1 MAGKKRVTRKQLLK
15 EPDKVITMTGRAF
28 ALFQE
33 YRRQITLGLG
43 IFIAVLLVTAG
54 VRYAM
59 VRSERAAFTSLDQ
72 AMQAYASSLAAKGAS
87 EALADSREAFDR
99 LVEERSG
106 TRAGKLAT
114 LMFANICYAGG
125 DTTRAAA
132 LFEKAAGF
140 FEGSP
145 QLEGLALGGLAYSY
159 AALAEIDKALDGFGR
174 IVSNPAYVAKA
185 DALYQ
190 QGGLYAIKGEAEKSR
205 EAFERIVTDY
215 QGSLYYAIAREKSR
229 SAL

>member
-159 AALAEIDKALDGFGR
+159 AALAEIRQSPGR
-174 IVSNPAYVAKA
+174 VRQNRIQPRLCRQGRCPLPAGRP
-185 DALYQ
+185 LCH
-190 QGGLYAIKGEAEKSR
+190 QGRG
-205 EAFERIVTDY
+205 
-215 QGSLYYAIAREKSR
+215 REKPCRHS
-229 SAL
+229 SAS